1 MPIVFLD
8 GFQSPRSMSLK
19 IQCPKC
25 SKKFTVHEDLT
36 GKTVECGACDHRFPV
51 KEDTLIVEHP
61 KVYPGEHNKRDD
73 EFLSRL
79 GRDPLASPEAGPAGP
94 PAGAPT
100 PKVDAIMPASA
111 GQNIAVGAGVSFIL
125 LYALIFSLGS
135 SEGGTFQDV
144 DRVQRY
150 VLGAFVVLIA
160 GGLILFGAKNWR
172 ARAFL
177 LALLLGGAL
186 FALILV
192 CPIHL
197 TPEASLVFDSGSGLN
212 QPVVPAPTDGARDRR
227 ELKTRVGYQ
236 AIERKL
242 RGLEGKFGDAA
253 SQHLVGIFIEDL
265 TSSQFHNLERYF
277 QIELKI
283 PPTEAISRYPRNGER
298 DSLIV
303 ISGFKLDL
311 DAVVRVCDPRL
322 GRATTYPE
330 LRLIELKLSAL
341 HESKL
346 TDDLRNKLSNP
357 AHPSFFKENL
367 NELRALDPLR
377 RKDAVR
383 EFSEIPA
390 SVELRYG
397 EEIVTELIRLT
408 RNETDPQLLSDMGRA
423 LSIWAKNSPAA
434 VDVVTKK
441 VEKWLESK
449 SNVPASFIAFLVAA
463 NGEKAPLL
471 LDMLWSED
479 PEVWSGQY
487 IALGV
492 AAEKR
497 MIFHLDG
504 PSIRLKKAAAFVL
517 ASIGTERAL
526 PSLSKYQEVSDNELK
541 VLVERAIAAIK
552 AR

>member
-1 MPIVFLD
+1 M
-8 GFQSPRSMSLK
+8 
-19 IQCPKC
+19 
-25 SKKFTVHEDLT
+25 
-36 GKTVECGACDHRFPV
+36 
-51 KEDTLIVEHP
+51 
-61 KVYPGEHNKRDD
+61 
-73 EFLSRL
+73 
-79 GRDPLASPEAGPAGP
+79 
-94 PAGAPT
+94 
-100 PKVDAIMPASA
+100 
-111 GQNIAVGAGVSFIL
+111 
-125 LYALIFSLGS
+125 
-135 SEGGTFQDV
+135 
-144 DRVQRY
+144 
-150 VLGAFVVLIA
+150 
-160 GGLILFGAKNWR
+160 
-172 ARAFL
+172 
-177 LALLLGGAL
+177 
-186 FALILV
+186 
-192 CPIHL
+192 
-197 TPEASLVFDSGSGLN
+197 N

-242 RGLEGKFGDAA
+242 RGLEDKFGDAA
-253 SQHLVGIFIEDL
+253 PQHLVGIFIEDL
-265 TSSQFHNLERYF
+265 ASSQFHNLEKYF

-367 NELRALDPLR
+367 NELRALDQLR
-377 RKDAVR
+377 RRDAVR
-383 EFSEIPA
+383 ELSEIPA

-408 RNETDPQLLSDMGRA
+408 RNETDPQLLSDIGRA
-423 LSIWAKNSPAA
+423 LLIWAKDSPVA
-434 VDVVTKK
+434 VDVVTEKI
-441 VEKWLESK
+441 EKWLESK
-449 SNVPASFIAFLVAA
+449 SNVPASFIDFLVEA